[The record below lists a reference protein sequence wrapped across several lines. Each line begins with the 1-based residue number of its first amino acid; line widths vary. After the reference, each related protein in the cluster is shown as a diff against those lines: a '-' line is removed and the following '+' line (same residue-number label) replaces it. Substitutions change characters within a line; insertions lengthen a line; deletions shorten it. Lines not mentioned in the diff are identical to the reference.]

1 MKKMEMDKEKKEVKA
16 NGRKKTKEKCLEEK
30 ELCRMFIYVCK
41 CVCFTPYVIWKRM
54 KRKYG
59 RR

>member
-1 MKKMEMDKEKKEVKA
+1 MDKEKKEVKA